1 MHPTT
6 LISLLCARP
15 ALADQLLGGTIASV
29 RHHLDHAIGAS
40 VPITVPII
48 DEGAFI
54 AVPVFIDIEDPTT
67 APDTFRD
74 FENGWMNWVECDADG
89 AITVAGVVDGQDRL
103 RIVVVPTGDRL
114 RITFLR
120 EAGIA

>member
-1 MHPTT
+1 MKT
-6 LISLLCARP
+6 LVSLLSARTE
-15 ALADQLLGGTIASV
+15 LADQLVGGTIASV
-29 RHHLDHAIGAS
+29 RHHLDLVIGTP
-40 VPITVPII
+40 VPMTVPII
-48 DEGAFI
+48 DQGTFI
-54 AVPVFIDIEDPTT
+54 AVPVLIDIEDPTT
-67 APDTFRD
+67 AQETFRD

-120 EAGIA
+120 KAVVA